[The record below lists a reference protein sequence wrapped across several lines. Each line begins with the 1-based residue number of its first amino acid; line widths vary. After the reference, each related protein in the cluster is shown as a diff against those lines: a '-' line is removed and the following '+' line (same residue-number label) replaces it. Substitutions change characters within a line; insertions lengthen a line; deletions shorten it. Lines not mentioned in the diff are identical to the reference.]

1 MLNKQALGGKAGG
14 GGLNSNLVRFVCRAK
29 VHVDASRNAT
39 VAVGS
44 PVTIHD
50 GAWAYCPAGARSEHQ
65 WEAIEPVTLA
75 DLKLV
80 EVGRPREAAPEDS
93 RS

>member
-1 MLNKQALGGKAGG
+1 M
-14 GGLNSNLVRFVCRAK
+14 NSNLVRFVCRAK
-29 VHVDASRNAT
+29 MHVDASRNAT

-50 GAWAYCPAGARSEHQ
+50 GAWAYCSAGARTEHV
-65 WEAIEPVTLA
+65 WEAIEPVTLTN
-75 DLKLV
+75 LKLI
-80 EVGRPREAAPEDS
+80 EVARPREVAPEDS